1 LRRIARIQNERV
13 DEIHMPEIALE
24 NGIFD
29 VCEFA
34 TLAIPST
41 GIGGEIL
48 QIGQTW
54 LQCRQQAEWVCQVL
68 QEKIRE
74 HRQQNG
80 NATKGDPAPPA
91 WMKSTITVTV
101 TQTGET

>member
-1 LRRIARIQNERV
+1 LRSIARIQNVRV
-13 DEIHMPEIALE
+13 DEIRMPEIALE

-54 LQCRQQAEWVCQVL
+54 LQCRQQAKWVCQVL
-68 QEKIRE
+68 QEKIRGTGSAKE
-74 HRQQNG
+74 DN
-80 NATKGDPAPPA
+80 PASPA